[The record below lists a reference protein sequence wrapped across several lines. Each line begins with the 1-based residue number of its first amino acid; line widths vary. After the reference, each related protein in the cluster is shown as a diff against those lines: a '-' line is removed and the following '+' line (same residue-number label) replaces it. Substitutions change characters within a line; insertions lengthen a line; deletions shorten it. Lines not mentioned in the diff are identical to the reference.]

1 MRQHVE
7 KNAQTGEITIRDY
20 TPEEEA
26 AADAF
31 ALTSMRSSMIVSRF
45 QARAAL
51 LAAGLLPQVEAAVAA
66 ADPVTQMAWADAI
79 EFRRNSPTIA
89 ALASAIGL
97 TDTQLDDLFTAAAQI
112 QA

>member
-1 MRQHVE
+1 MRQHIE
-7 KNAQTGEITIRDY
+7 TNARTGEITVRDY

-26 AADAF
+26 AADAL
-31 ALTSMRSSMIVSRF
+31 AVSSMREAMVVSRF

-51 LAAGLLPQVEAAVAA
+51 LGAGLLAQVEAAVAA

-89 ALASAIGL
+89 ALSSAIGL
-97 TDTQLDDLFTAAAQI
+97 TDTQLDDLFNAAAQI
-112 QA
+112 HA